1 MTWDVVARKDFED
14 AVRAKTLWA
23 LVALFTI
30 VMVLSTWFFGDVQS
44 AGNTVAAEALI
55 ISLVIPVS
63 FILPAMG
70 IMAGYKAIVGER
82 DSGSIKVLL
91 SLPNTR
97 GNVLL
102 GKFLGRSAVVSA
114 AVLLG
119 CVVGAIVFAVF
130 AGEFAAAAYLQFLV
144 LTLVLGVVF
153 VGISV
158 GFSASTSSSTVA
170 IIGGIG
176 LVLLFT
182 LFWNLLTLLLGFILS
197 EYGNLASE
205 TITDVVGFTNSIN
218 PTNAYNNLLLTVI
231 DQENAGGGVGAMP
244 DGFYTEP
251 WFAVVVLA
259 FWLVVPLA
267 VGYWRFTNA
276 EL

>member
-1 MTWDVVARKDFED
+1 MTWNVVARKDFED

-30 VMVLSTWFFGDVQS
+30 VMVLSTWFFGDVQA

-55 ISLVIPVS
+55 VSLVLPVS

-82 DSGSIKVLL
+82 DSGSVKVLL

-97 GNVLL
+97 RNVIF

-119 CVVGAIVFAVF
+119 CVIGAIVFAVF
-130 AGEFAAAAYLQFLV
+130 ANTFPVAEYLQFLA

-153 VGISV
+153 VGVAV
-158 GFSASTSSSTVA
+158 GFSASTGSSTVA
-170 IIGGIG
+170 IIGGIA

-182 LFWNLLTLLLGFILS
+182 LFWSLLTLLLGFVLTEYANVGS
-197 EYGNLASE
+197 EMVS
-205 TITDVVGFTNSIN
+205 DVIGMTNAIN

-231 DQENAGGGVGAMP
+231 DQQGGANAQMMT

-267 VGYWRFTNA
+267 LGYWRFENA